1 MAVYRVTSD
10 RIEATLRE
18 LGPGPWPYDDLRA
31 SGWSSRQLEAAARA
45 GALVRVRRGVYDAA
59 PPTATSGDTHRAVSL
74 GQVSATV
81 ARLSSRAVASH
92 DSAALVEDL
101 WVPGPPASVVH
112 VTIPGQPE
120 RRATGLYV
128 HASRLPAEFVAE
140 IQGIRVTTIARTA
153 VDLARGRSLPD
164 ALVAIDGAYRRLVEA
179 QRPRAKYELRERAV
193 PLSLHARIRDE
204 LESAFAVTWSW
215 PGTRV
220 VRAAL
225 DLVEPASESAF
236 ESWSRGW
243 IVARGLPHPVV
254 NAEVVGDS
262 GAAYVGDLVW
272 RSRRLIGEADG
283 LGKYGATALEMRAA
297 MRAERAR
304 QADLEAAGWRFVRW
318 TTGEPGARIVA
329 RVARALDIPRVTPR
343 IDPFDA
349 RTGRFAV

>member
-1 MAVYRVTSD
+1 M
-10 RIEATLRE
+10 
-18 LGPGPWPYDDLRA
+18 
-31 SGWSSRQLEAAARA
+31 AAATRA
-45 GALVRVRRGVYDAA
+45 GALVRVRRGVYAAAA
-59 PPTATSGDTHRAVSL
+59 PSATGGDTHRAVSL
-74 GQVSATV
+74 GQIRATL

-101 WVPGPPASVVH
+101 WVPGPHAAVVH
-112 VTIPGQPE
+112 ATVPGQAE

-128 HASRLPAEFVAE
+128 HASRLPDEFVTE

-153 VDLARGRSLPD
+153 MDLARGRTLPD
-164 ALVAIDGAYRRLVEA
+164 ALVALDGAYRRLVQS
-179 QRPRAKYELRERAV
+179 QRPRAKYELRERTV
-193 PLSLHARIRDE
+193 PLSVHARIRDE

-225 DLVEPASESAF
+225 DLIEPASESAF

-243 IVARGLPHPVV
+243 ILASGLPPPVA

-262 GAAYVGDLVW
+262 GTAYVGDLIW

-297 MRAERAR
+297 LRAERAR

-318 TTGEPGARIVA
+318 TTGEQGAHIAA
-329 RVARALDIPRVTPR
+329 RVARALDIPRVTPH
-343 IDPFDA
+343 IDHFDA